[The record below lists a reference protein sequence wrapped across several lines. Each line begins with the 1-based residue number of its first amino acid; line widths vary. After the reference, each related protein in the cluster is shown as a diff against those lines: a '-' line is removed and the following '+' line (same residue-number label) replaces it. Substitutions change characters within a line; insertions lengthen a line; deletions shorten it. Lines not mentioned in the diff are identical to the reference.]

1 MRISNSLQFVSIA
14 GGEKFTLSAA
24 YYLLERTVHAS
35 ISCAFFLFLWN
46 LHRKL
51 RASMKKKK
59 FFILVVLFPSIAF
72 SMSDKRSLMC
82 SRYICASACVIGL
95 KKSFSSLLFCFHQ
108 SRFQRQISALWC
120 VRAISALV
128 LALLVWAGLWRKFSI
143 SCPPCP
149 LFSCISWKTL
159 NYSLSGFEFLVAD
172 AAIVKIVLLGAP
184 SEDFTCLQ
192 GDTIL
197 FIFFLDFP
205 F

>member
-1 MRISNSLQFVSIA
+1 MPNSLQFVSIA

-35 ISCAFFLFLWN
+35 ISCAFFLFMWN

-51 RASMKKKK
+51 R
-59 FFILVVLFPSIAF
+59 
-72 SMSDKRSLMC
+72 
-82 SRYICASACVIGL
+82 
-95 KKSFSSLLFCFHQ
+95 LLFCFHQ

-128 LALLVWAGLWRKFSI
+128 LALLVWAGLWRKFSV

-184 SEDFTCLQ
+184 SQDFTCLQ
-192 GDTIL
+192 ERDAIL
-197 FIFFLDFP
+197 FIFFPCLSVLAWTQASSFRQKERIASP
-205 F
+205 ERHSHNK